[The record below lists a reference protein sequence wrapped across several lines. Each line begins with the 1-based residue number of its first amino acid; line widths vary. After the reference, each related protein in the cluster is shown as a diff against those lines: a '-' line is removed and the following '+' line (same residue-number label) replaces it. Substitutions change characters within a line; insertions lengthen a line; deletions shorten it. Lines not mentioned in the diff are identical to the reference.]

1 MSLRPEEEMS
11 DGIYIFGISFVAAIL
26 LGAVDKI
33 EPNRRLAL
41 VLKVLIIFV
50 SITAIARR
58 LVP

>member
-1 MSLRPEEEMS
+1 ML
-11 DGIYIFGISFVAAIL
+11 DGIYIFSISFVAAIL

-58 LVP
+58 LIP